1 MPSLNDRGCG
11 AAGRAIRILAQ
22 GAGASGKSGVIHKRE
37 RLFAVISRVG
47 SFPRRTDD
55 LDCVLGPLRSGAAG
69 RRGVPN
75 MAILL

>member
-22 GAGASGKSGVIHKRE
+22 GRERARSRALSTRE